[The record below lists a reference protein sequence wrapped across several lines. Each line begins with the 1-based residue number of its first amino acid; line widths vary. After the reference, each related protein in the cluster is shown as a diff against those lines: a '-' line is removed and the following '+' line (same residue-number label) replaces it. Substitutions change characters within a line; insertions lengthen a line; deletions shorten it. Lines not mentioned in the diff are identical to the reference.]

1 MPAITYRRLQPSF
14 SVDTLSALCTTL
26 ALGAWLP
33 NAHGQSG
40 VLEEIR
46 VTATLRADHAEQR
59 SVTVFTPQLI
69 SARSAQHLEDLLSAA
84 PNAHNAAFSA
94 PPSLARSGGAHAS
107 CRRGA
112 AAWVDLGSSCSG

>member
-69 SARSAQHLEDLLSAA
+69 AARSAQHLEDLLSAA
-84 PNAHNAAFSA
+84 PNVNSASGASRGRFFRSEALASAANLLN
-94 PPSLARSGGAHAS
+94 PSTPR
-107 CRRGA
+107 
-112 AAWVDLGSSCSG
+112 